1 MARQLPV
8 REAQLLDF
16 ARSHAPLWLER
27 HEQIGLSESLAE
39 RHADE
44 AGALEQAAVA
54 RAAAEL
60 ALRVARDAYNRAEEA
75 YRLTASGCIRF
86 ITSFA
91 TTDAAAN
98 PDAVF
103 IAADLNTPRRPDR
116 NRPPA
121 QPESLRA
128 SLDTVTG
135 VLTLEW
141 ECRNPRTVSG
151 TVYLVRRR
159 ISPLEPW
166 AELGHVSRPRFVDAL
181 LPQGAATVEYQV
193 TARRASLIGD
203 PSTPLFV
210 RLGGGASV
218 EPPAIVVHPARAA

>member
-16 ARSHAPLWLER
+16 ARVHAPLWLE
-27 HEQIGLSESLAE
+27 HHAEIGLREELAE
-39 RHADE
+39 QHADE
-44 AGALEQAAVA
+44 AEALKQAASA

-60 ALRVARDAYNRAEEA
+60 ALRAAREAYNRAEEA
-75 YRLTASGCIRF
+75 YRGTASNCIRS

-103 IAADLNTPRRPDR
+103 IAADLRVPQRADR
-116 NRPPA
+116 HRPPA
-121 QPESLRA
+121 QPELLRA
-128 SLDTVTG
+128 AIDTVTG

-141 ECRNPRTVSG
+141 DCRNPRTVSG

-159 ISPLEPW
+159 LSPLERW
-166 AELGHVSRPRFVDAL
+166 TELGHVSRPRFVDAA
-181 LPQGAATVEYQV
+181 LPGGISSVEYQV
-193 TARRASLIGD
+193 TARRASLVGD

-210 RLGGGASV
+210 RLGGGAGV
-218 EPPAIVVHPARAA
+218 EAPAVAIHVRAA